1 VNEHA
6 TPPSPDA
13 LVTLAVGRV
22 YRAFAGHRLGSSMTV
37 RRPDV
42 TAEDVLALA
51 VPLPEVAGA
60 AIDRW
65 LPHAATTWGT
75 TEDLKALL
83 PRVVELFA
91 AGRLSATPEVL
102 FGKLRQLGVEDWPVE
117 ERAALDDLVG
127 ALWLATLARHPA
139 PVGYPAWRLLASLA
153 ELGAPL
159 TPFLDDWHLLLGQP
173 GPLGASARRHLED
186 LAQRAARVRRQS
198 GDLDGLFWS
207 PHPTEAAR
215 LGRWLAERQAPAGDA
230 G

>member
-1 VNEHA
+1 MSERHE
-6 TPPSPDA
+6 PPGPYQ
-13 LVTLAVGRV
+13 LLTLALGRV

-42 TAEDVLALA
+42 TADDVLALA
-51 VPLPEVAGA
+51 VPLPEVPAA

-75 TEDLKALL
+75 AEDFKALL

-102 FGKLRQLGVEDWPVE
+102 FGKLRQLGVEAWPVE
-117 ERAALDDLVG
+117 ERAALDDLVS
-127 ALWLATLARHPA
+127 ALWLATLAHHPA
-139 PVGYPAWRLLASLA
+139 RVGYPAWRLLASLA
-153 ELGAPL
+153 ELGGPL
-159 TPFLDDWHLLLGQP
+159 TPFLDDWDLLLEQP

-186 LAQRAARVRRQS
+186 LAQRVRRVRRQAA
-198 GDLDGLFWS
+198 DLDGLFWS

-215 LGRWLAERQAPAGDA
+215 LHRWLEERGAPGDDV